1 MSVAC
6 GTQATL
12 LRAWTTSTPWLS
24 FGLMQSHISTV
35 KTSFLNSTWSL
46 ACLVRAWVSNL
57 NKEIKVLNWGIRTDQ
72 QDDCPPKHSLSGRQE
87 VSSCLPQTLCNLN
100 QHVLWIQSVRYWM
113 SYRKCEIPLLFL
125 CLFSL
130 VFAKSTNA
138 STNPVAATST
148 LFVPPHS
155 LDKCPLRGLVHPQQD
170 NSS

>member
-72 QDDCPPKHSLSGRQE
+72 QDDCPLSTVFQGG
-87 VSSCLPQTLCNLN
+87 
-100 QHVLWIQSVRYWM
+100 
-113 SYRKCEIPLLFL
+113 RKCPAAFLRPCVTWTSMSCGYRASGTECHTESAKFHYCFFVCSPSSLLKAPMPALIPSLPRAPYLFL
-125 CLFSL
+125 PIRLISVL
-130 VFAKSTNA
+130 SV
-138 STNPVAATST
+138 
-148 LFVPPHS
+148 
-155 LDKCPLRGLVHPQQD
+155 D
-170 NSS
+170 